1 MSSSGI
7 RQLPDSAVNPMARK
21 CSPKTGQ
28 KRDYNKLVSAKQI
41 GGKDLQAN
49 RSLIWRISNADVRS
63 KGFKISGTGS
73 YYVNWKAKV
82 YIMQKSGSGAKTK
95 WTSVING
102 SSVKKTKPSMSDLK
116 AGGCA
121 TTNNVIAQYIYHK
134 DSSTTLEVNQSAVY
148 ESIPEAYAELK
159 EGSIYN
165 ETFEAMAGVPSTRS
179 LYFATGGSEFI
190 VNMQAIYDDYYLKD
204 VANATKDTY
213 RSKRRYKT
221 RFNGVDCEYKKGDTL
236 KTLGAGETKTETFVA
251 DVNDKKQEKSVTAE
265 KNNAVN
271 PTGASSYNTTVKAHT
286 SATKF
291 EATWTGTIANNTPEP
306 EDEGKYTAGKP
317 GNPCP
322 GSGFTPGTQR
332 TKKDAKTKWDVSS
345 YNDAVKNAFQW
356 AKDMEKTNTNGTVI
370 RIDDS
375 DGYQRTYKIGNAE
388 INITLTGGSK
398 NYDIE
403 CGDSKN
409 LSAKAHAYDSTGAA
423 DAKLESD
430 DSSVLGSGYSYT
442 KGEVAKGEK

>member
-1 MSSSGI
+1 M
-7 RQLPDSAVNPMARK
+7 V
-21 CSPKTGQ
+21 KTC
-28 KRDYNKLVSAKQI
+28 R
-41 GGKDLQAN
+41 
-49 RSLIWRISNADVRS
+49 
-63 KGFKISGTGS
+63 
-73 YYVNWKAKV
+73 
-82 YIMQKSGSGAKTK
+82 
-95 WTSVING
+95 
-102 SSVKKTKPSMSDLK
+102 
-116 AGGCA
+116 
-121 TTNNVIAQYIYHK
+121 
-134 DSSTTLEVNQSAVY
+134 
-148 ESIPEAYAELK
+148 
-159 EGSIYN
+159 
-165 ETFEAMAGVPSTRS
+165 
-179 LYFATGGSEFI
+179 
-190 VNMQAIYDDYYLKD
+190 
-204 VANATKDTY
+204 
-213 RSKRRYKT
+213 
-221 RFNGVDCEYKKGDTL
+221 
-236 KTLGAGETKTETFVA
+236 
-251 DVNDKKQEKSVTAE
+251 
-265 KNNAVN
+265 
-271 PTGASSYNTTVKAHT
+271 
-286 SATKF
+286 
-291 EATWTGTIANNTPEP
+291 WTGTIANNTPEP

-356 AKDMEKTNTNGTVI
+356 VRDMEKTNTNGTVI

>member
-1 MSSSGI
+1 
-7 RQLPDSAVNPMARK
+7 MAPYSRLK
-21 CSPKTGQ
+21 S
-28 KRDYNKLVSAKQI
+28 
-41 GGKDLQAN
+41 QAC
-49 RSLIWRISNADVRS
+49 
-63 KGFKISGTGS
+63 GFGR
-73 YYVNWKAKV
+73 VNWKAKV

-356 AKDMEKTNTNGTVI
+356 AKDMEKPIRMVRSSGSMILMAISVLIRLVMQRSILRLPEDQRITTSSVVI
-370 RIDDS
+370 
-375 DGYQRTYKIGNAE
+375 QRTCPLKHMHTTVPGQ
-388 INITLTGGSK
+388 LTQ
-398 NYDIE
+398 
-403 CGDSKN
+403 N
-409 LSAKAHAYDSTGAA
+409 LNPMTAA
-423 DAKLESD
+423 SLEAATAIPK
-430 DSSVLGSGYSYT
+430 VR
-442 KGEVAKGEK
+442 